1 MLSGI
6 LSNTRNETSVLAW
19 KSKNERIVEFL
30 AERIVS
36 PYFVLPFF
44 RKWFV
49 ILLSSTNEKYDFE
62 TIWQKL
68 KDNFSYSYGIL
79 KVVWRKMKKRKKN
92 NLCGKWTIIESI
104 RQIDNSLYYQTGKR
118 TVVQI
123 QIAGFVLCISSNWL
137 LLSYC
142 ATQRDT
148 FILALSASYGSPGI
162 QQSKLVV
169 YVCSVQSSEI
179 MV

>member
-68 KDNFSYSYGIL
+68 KDNFSYSYGTQSRL
-79 KVVWRKMKKRKKN
+79 KKNEKKKKN
-92 NLCGKWTIIESI
+92 NLYGKWTIIESI

-162 QQSKLVV
+162 
-169 YVCSVQSSEI
+169 
-179 MV
+179 